1 MIFRYIETF
10 DWMLCIYRAINGCF
24 SRTKQIKLFF
34 KKTLKWKDISALT
47 ITGTIPDVIIL
58 SNLSFQGVRKINLC
72 SILPWWIHPPP
83 PHQGLIYSWASYRE
97 AIWSGGIQPGGI
109 DKGGTFLVPTDSC
122 MMSWVAIFIQFLLLT
137 VNRFGFFSQAFVT

>member
-83 PHQGLIYSWASYRE
+83 SRVNLQLGKL
-97 AIWSGGIQPGGI
+97 SGGNLIRGNSTWGNWQGRNFPSTHRFMY
-109 DKGGTFLVPTDSC
+109 DVLSC
-122 MMSWVAIFIQFLLLT
+122 NFYTISSSY
-137 VNRFGFFSQAFVT
+137 SQ

>member
-1 MIFRYIETF
+1 MIFRYIEAF
-10 DWMLCIYRAINGCF
+10 DWMLCIYRAINGCC

-47 ITGTIPDVIIL
+47 ITGAIPDGIIL

-83 PHQGLIYSWASYRE
+83 PSRVNLQLGKL
-97 AIWSGGIQPGGI
+97 SGGNLIRGNSTWGNWQGRNFPSTHRFMY
-109 DKGGTFLVPTDSC
+109 DVLSC
-122 MMSWVAIFIQFLLLT
+122 NFYTISSSY
-137 VNRFGFFSQAFVT
+137 SQ